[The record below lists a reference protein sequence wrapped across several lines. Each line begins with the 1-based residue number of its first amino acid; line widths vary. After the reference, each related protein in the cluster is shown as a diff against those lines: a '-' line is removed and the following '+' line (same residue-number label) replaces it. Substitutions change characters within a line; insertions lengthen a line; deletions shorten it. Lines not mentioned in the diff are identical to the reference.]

1 MKSFS
6 GVYVTLPPAASAV
19 PFRGDP
25 TPRTVRVSPASGS
38 ESFARTSITT
48 AASSSVATVSFLGS
62 GFSFTSITRT
72 VIDALSDN
80 VPSVAVTV
88 TA

>member
-48 AASSSVATVSFLGS
+48 AASSSVAAVSSTAVG
-62 GFSFTSITRT
+62 GSFTAAT
-72 VIDALSDN
+72 VTLT
-80 VPSVAVTV
+80 VAVLV
-88 TA
+88 RPPPSAAV